1 MIFAS
6 VSVSQVCGEIQEV
19 LHTKWL
25 PVIVECWGEQQ
36 TEIDKLKLSGPEK
49 KKMQR
54 FLLNPEPTTTACHS
68 SSKNELITTQK
79 SSRML
84 VGGF

>member
-36 TEIDKLKLSGPEK
+36 TEIDKLKLIGPEK
-49 KKMQR
+49 Q
-54 FLLNPEPTTTACHS
+54 NVEIPTQPRTHHDS
-68 SSKNELITTQK
+68 LPQQ
-79 SSRML
+79 
-84 VGGF
+84 